1 MGEKTI
7 MKAFLVLL
15 MAFMALTTTMAMSLG
30 NAGEDNAAPA
40 EEDLE
45 WLQYL
50 NQPNRFEKRRPDP
63 RSLFSSVYAN
73 YPALQKRFNP
83 SDPKSLFKAVYS
95 NYNGGYRK
103 RYDPPQIEEPVA
115 MPLRSFSGTKRGVR
129 SRYDPRNL
137 FRAVYGWK

>member
-1 MGEKTI
+1 MGHSIHGGQDEKTI

-30 NAGEDNAAPA
+30 NAGEDSGGAPA

-50 NQPNRFEKRRPDP
+50 NQPNRFEKRQPDP

-83 SDPKSLFKAVYS
+83 SDPKSLFSSVYSNYRDHVKRFAPSDPRSLFQAVYS
-95 NYNGGYRK
+95 NYN
-103 RYDPPQIEEPVA
+103 P
-115 MPLRSFSGTKRGVR
+115 
-129 SRYDPRNL
+129 
-137 FRAVYGWK
+137 